1 MYHTVLKTL
10 CQFSKSQNEI
20 VNKIN
25 LNSEAM
31 IHNTWTLPIS
41 VIRSRSPIIN
51 AHSEKINFNPSRGNS
66 FKTRVKSMVHLQI
79 KGREWRSIPW

>member
-31 IHNTWTLPIS
+31 IHNTWTLPNS
-41 VIRSRSPIIN
+41 VIQSKSPKN
-51 AHSEKINFNPSRGNS
+51 AHSEKITSTLVGGFHSKLESNLRCIS
-66 FKTRVKSMVHLQI
+66 K
-79 KGREWRSIPW
+79 